1 MSDEP
6 QLEMFR
12 AAYTDIPI
20 RDQRDLMERPF
31 FSLSKSPRKTPIQYN
46 VNGTMVKVSPV
57 EEYGIATIW
66 DTDILIWAATQIT
79 EMMDR
84 GGTPSRKMQFHPY
97 SLLKG
102 IRRGVGGDQYQKL
115 QAALRRLAATYIQ
128 TTIRVPKGSR
138 KKTVEFHWIDQ
149 WDALE
154 ENGKPIG
161 MSITLPDWLF
171 EGIVQGGG
179 VLTIH
184 EDYFTL
190 KGGIER
196 WLYRVARKHAGSQEG
211 GWRFTMRQLHEKSGS
226 ASKLA
231 NFACDIR
238 KAVSADVLPE
248 YTLEI
253 VRNRAGQEVVC
264 MSRRVL
270 NTG

>member
-1 MSDEP
+1 M
-6 QLEMFR
+6 
-12 AAYTDIPI
+12 
-20 RDQRDLMERPF
+20 
-31 FSLSKSPRKTPIQYN
+31 
-46 VNGTMVKVSPV
+46 
-57 EEYGIATIW
+57 
-66 DTDILIWAATQIT
+66 
-79 EMMDR
+79 
-84 GGTPSRKMQFHPY
+84 
-97 SLLKG
+97 
-102 IRRGVGGDQYQKL
+102 
-115 QAALRRLAATYIQ
+115 
-128 TTIRVPKGSR
+128 
-138 KKTVEFHWIDQ
+138 EFHWIDQ

-211 GWRFTMRQLHEKSGS
+211 GWRFTMKQLHEKSGS

-253 VRNRAGQEVVC
+253 ARNRAGQEVVC
-264 MSRRVL
+264 MSRRVMTRVRLTRFIRCPCGQPVKGHGLSDAPTRFIRWGDTVHQMRKHGLSDVRIAVSLWLASVFRAL
-270 NTG
+270 NSLTKTL